1 MEKSCV
7 KLKKLSVGK
16 KLNNKKKKSVN
27 IFESQWF
34 DTSAFN
40 FGQYKLNTS
49 LKFVSIQFI
58 YSRHALFRIYFKI
71 FRPGD
76 QSGYHEL

>member
-16 KLNNKKKKSVN
+16 KLNNKKKNSVN

-34 DTSAFN
+34 DTS
-40 FGQYKLNTS
+40 LSILDNTNLIPH

-58 YSRHALFRIYFKI
+58 YSHHALFRIYFKI